1 MSGRYRTIINNLTIL
16 ITAIIRYFDAHDP
29 DSRVI
34 LSHLVSFYI
43 LILYRFIVVRV
54 VAITMIL
61 SNRPWLLEDI
71 VDLLNILVSM
81 RCLDTIK
88 RGLGMVDFI

>member
-1 MSGRYRTIINNLTIL
+1 M
-16 ITAIIRYFDAHDP
+16 
-29 DSRVI
+29 
-34 LSHLVSFYI
+34 
-43 LILYRFIVVRV
+43 VRV

-71 VDLLNILVSM
+71 VDLSNILVSM